1 MGINIVTENCTG
13 CKKCVKACPFG
24 QIEVIEKKAAIKEG
38 CTLCGACVEACEF
51 NAIVLERSDSPGT
64 GDLEKYRGVFVFAE
78 QHDRDLRGC
87 TLELLGAGRRLA
99 DKLGQQLA
107 AVLLGH
113 GVEGLSQHLIAH
125 GADKVYLADHSSLK
139 FYQTES
145 YAAVL
150 TAVIS
155 QYKPSIFLFGA
166 TTTGR
171 DLAPRV
177 AARVNTG
184 LTADCTSLDIEA
196 ETGLLLQTRPA
207 WGGNIMATIK
217 TANHRPQMATVRPN
231 VMKKPIPDMKHKG
244 GIIHIPVN
252 LDPKGI
258 RAKVVEIIRN
268 PDQEIQM
275 EEADIVVSGGRG
287 LQDVDNF
294 KIIESLAR
302 VLGGAVGASRP
313 VVDSGWASHP
323 HQVGQTGKT
332 VQPKVYLACGISG
345 AVQHRVGMENADVII
360 AINKDPDAPIMQIAD
375 YAVVGDLFQV
385 VPELI
390 KEMETKR
397 KKGQSSV

>member
-1 MGINIVTENCTG
+1 MGIKIVTENCTG
-13 CKKCVKACPFG
+13 CKKCVMTCPFG

-51 NAIVLERSDSPGT
+51 EAIELDRSDTQET
-64 GDLEKYRGVFVFAE
+64 GDLEKYRDVFVFAE
-78 QHDRDLRGC
+78 QHDGNLRGC
-87 TLELLGAGRRLA
+87 TLELLGAGRKLA
-99 DKLGQQLA
+99 DSLGQQLA
-107 AVLLGH
+107 AVLLGQE
-113 GVEGLSQHLIAH
+113 VKALSQHLFAS
-125 GADKVYLADHSSLK
+125 GADRVYLADHSGLK

-150 TAVIS
+150 TGVIS

-177 AARVNTG
+177 AARVDTG

-196 ETGLLLQTRPA
+196 GTGLLLQTRPA

-217 TANHRPQMATVRPN
+217 TAKHRPQMATVRPN
-231 VMKKPIPDMKHKG
+231 VMKKPIPDVGRKG
-244 GIIHIPVN
+244 DIKHIPVN

-258 RAKVVEIIRN
+258 RARVVETIKN
-268 PDQEIQM
+268 PDQEVQI
-275 EEADIVVSGGRG
+275 EEAEVVVSGGRG
-287 LQDVDNF
+287 LQDADNF
-294 KIIESLAR
+294 KLIESLAK

-375 YAVVGDLFQV
+375 YAVVGDIFQV

-390 KEMETKR
+390 EEMKIQRTKS
-397 KKGQSSV
+397 KSSV